1 MELFVAIC
9 NCLNLN
15 DHIIIQNFWRRQKI
29 RSTAILVLLILS
41 ISFTY
46 IGCKQAE
53 EVVDKSEEMH
63 EEARQEFNE
72 TISAKVAPEV
82 WGLIQTEN
90 YKLRWK
96 M

>member
-1 MELFVAIC
+1 
-9 NCLNLN
+9 
-15 DHIIIQNFWRRQKI
+15 
-29 RSTAILVLLILS
+29 
-41 ISFTY
+41 
-46 IGCKQAE
+46 
-53 EVVDKSEEMH
+53 MH